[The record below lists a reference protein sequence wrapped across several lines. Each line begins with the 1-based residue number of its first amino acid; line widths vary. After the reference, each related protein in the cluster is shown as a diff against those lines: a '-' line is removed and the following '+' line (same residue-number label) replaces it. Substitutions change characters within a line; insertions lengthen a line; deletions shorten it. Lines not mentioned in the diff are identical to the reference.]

1 MSATTMSP
9 AMKISWRPRA
19 ADDFEHLIGLASAVS
34 AANGSRDKSLVETR
48 IPQLV
53 RFDQLGRKTRR
64 IGVRELPIEGTPYVV
79 VNRRLDDEILIL
91 RIFHNGA
98 ATAN

>member
-1 MSATTMSP
+1 
-9 AMKISWRPRA
+9 MKISWRPRA
-19 ADDFEHLIGLASAVS
+19 ADDFENLIGLASTAS
-34 AANGSRDKSLVETR
+34 AATGLRDKSLVETR
-48 IPQLV
+48 IQQLV

-79 VNRRLDDEILIL
+79 VNRRLEEEIVIL
-91 RIFHNGA
+91 RLFHTGK

>member
-19 ADDFEHLIGLASAVS
+19 ADDLEHLIGLASAVS

-48 IPQLV
+48 IQQLV